1 MDIYVILWDIMLKI
15 IGYDGEEIET
25 MNIDDIDNEYYNVIW
40 VDCYD
45 PSDEELLQLSKNIGI
60 EIEELKI
67 GLDELEVPRV
77 EEEDEYYLIIY
88 KAPLF
93 EEDITTTSFGIFIKD
108 NIILTIHIDKI
119 NSIGKIYSLLKTKK
133 PKTFLDR
140 GKGFFLYSLLNQITI
155 SYSRIMLNL
164 DDEIDRLEEVLLQH
178 QDKNITTEI
187 LQLRKTLVYFHKA
200 LVSNKDVLSILKRK
214 YLPITTQDDREHI
227 EDLYYD
233 TLQLIDMETTYREL
247 LVSMM
252 DMGISLENIRMNQI
266 MKILTMITAL
276 FAIPMWITGIYGMN
290 FEYMPLL
297 NNPFGFWI
305 IFGITIMSIIF
316 VLYIFSI
323 EKWIK

>member
-1 MDIYVILWDIMLKI
+1 MLKI
-15 IGYDGEEIET
+15 LGYDSKDLKTITLDEMDKEQ
-25 MNIDDIDNEYYNVIW
+25 YNLIW

-45 PSDEELLQLSKNIGI
+45 PSNEELISLSKKINI
-60 EIEELKI
+60 EIEELKL
-67 GLDELEVPRV
+67 GLDEQEVPRV

-108 NIILTIHIDKI
+108 NIILTIHTDKI
-119 NSIGKIYSLLKTKK
+119 NSIGKIYNLLKTKK
-133 PKTFLDR
+133 PKILLDR
-140 GKGFFLYSLLNQITI
+140 GIGFFLYVLLNQITL
-155 SYSRIMLNL
+155 SYSRIILNL
-164 DDEIDRLEEVLLQH
+164 EDELDRLEDVLLKN
-178 QDKNITTEI
+178 QDKNITGEI

-214 YLPITTQDDREHI
+214 YLPITTQDDRDHI

-252 DMGISLENIRMNQI
+252 DMSLSLENIRMNQI
-266 MKILTMITAL
+266 MKILTMVTTL
-276 FAIPMWITGIYGMN
+276 FAVPVWITGIYGMN
-290 FEYMPLL
+290 FKYMPLL
-297 NNPFGFWI
+297 DNPYGFWI
-305 IFGITIMSIIF
+305 VCGISTVIIIILLYVF
-316 VLYIFSI
+316 VK

>member
-25 MNIDDIDNEYYNVIW
+25 MNIDDIDNEDYNVIW

-305 IFGITIMSIIF
+305 IFGITIISIIF

>member
-1 MDIYVILWDIMLKI
+1 MLKI

-25 MNIDDIDNEYYNVIW
+25 MNIDDIDNEDYNVIW

>member
-1 MDIYVILWDIMLKI
+1 MLKI

-25 MNIDDIDNEYYNVIW
+25 MGPEEINNENYNVIW

-60 EIEELKI
+60 EIEELKA

-77 EEEDEYYLIIY
+77 EEEDDYYLIVY

-119 NSIGKIYSLLKTKK
+119 NSLGKIYSLLKTKK

-164 DDEIDRLEEVLLQH
+164 DDELDRLEEVLLKH
-178 QDKNITTEI
+178 QDQNITTEI

-247 LVSMM
+247 LVSTM
-252 DMGISLENIRMNQI
+252 DMGISLENIRMNQK

-276 FAIPMWITGIYGMN
+276 FALPVWITGIYGMN
-290 FEYMPLL
+290 FKYMPLL
-297 NNPFGFWI
+297 NNPYGFWV
-305 IFGITIMSIIF
+305 IFGITIMSIML
-316 VLYIFSI
+316 VLYVFSI

>member
-1 MDIYVILWDIMLKI
+1 MLKI

-93 EEDITTTSFGIFIKD
+93 EGDITTTSFGIFIKD

-133 PKTFLDR
+133 PKTFLDH

>member
-1 MDIYVILWDIMLKI
+1 MLKI

-25 MNIDDIDNEYYNVIW
+25 MGPEEINNENYNVIW

-60 EIEELKI
+60 EIEELKA

-77 EEEDEYYLIIY
+77 EEEDDYYLIVY

-119 NSIGKIYSLLKTKK
+119 NSLGKIYSLLKTKK

-164 DDEIDRLEEVLLQH
+164 DDELDRLEEVLLKH
-178 QDKNITTEI
+178 QDQNITTEI

-247 LVSMM
+247 LVSTM
-252 DMGISLENIRMNQI
+252 DMGISLENIRMNQK

-276 FAIPMWITGIYGMN
+276 FALPMWITGIYGMN
-290 FEYMPLL
+290 FKYMPLL
-297 NNPFGFWI
+297 NNPYGFWV
-305 IFGITIMSIIF
+305 IFGITIMSIML
-316 VLYIFSI
+316 VLYVFSI

>member
-1 MDIYVILWDIMLKI
+1 MLKI
-15 IGYDGEEIET
+15 IVYDGSTIESVSINEI
-25 MNIDDIDNEYYNVIW
+25 NNKKYNLIW
-40 VDCYD
+40 IDCYN
-45 PSDEELLQLSKNIGI
+45 PSDEELLELSKNVNIGVD
-60 EIEELKI
+60 ELKV

-77 EEEDEYYLIIY
+77 EDEEDYYLIIY

-93 EEDITTTSFGIFIKD
+93 EEDITTTSFGIYIMD
-108 NIILTIHIDKI
+108 NMILTIHTDKI
-119 NSIGKIYSLLKTKK
+119 ESIGKLYSLLKTRK
-133 PKTFLDR
+133 PKSFLDK
-140 GKGFFLYSLLNQITI
+140 GMGFFLYTLLNQITTN
-155 SYSRIMLNL
+155 YSRIMLKL
-164 DDEIDRLEEVLLQH
+164 DDEIDILEESLLEH

-200 LVSNKDVLSILKRK
+200 LISDKDVLSILKRK

-252 DMGISLENIRMNQI
+252 DMGLSLENIRMNQI

-276 FAIPMWITGIYGMN
+276 FALPMWITGIYGMN
-290 FEYMPLL
+290 FKYMPLL
-297 NNPFGFWI
+297 DNPIGFWI
-305 IFGITIMSIIF
+305 VISISIISII
-316 VLYIFSI
+316 VVIYIFTI

>member
-1 MDIYVILWDIMLKI
+1 MLKI

-305 IFGITIMSIIF
+305 IFGITIISIIF

>member
-1 MDIYVILWDIMLKI
+1 MLKI